1 MLQTMRDNAQG
12 IVAKFIVFFIIFV
25 FALWGVESIVNLG
38 SGSEPLAQV
47 GGQEITEV
55 EVQRAVEQ
63 QKATLRRQFGE
74 QFDESLFNDGVLRQS
89 AIEQLIQRKVQLVKA
104 HEMGLYA
111 SPAQIDEAIVTIP
124 AFQLDGNFNK
134 EQFRSILAM
143 NGWTPLTFREN
154 LSQDIIVNQLNAAVV
169 QTTIAAPYQVRLNA
183 MLDGEM
189 RTVSWVQ
196 LNARDLTNGI
206 TLSDDEVQAS
216 YEATKNLYQ
225 TPETVSIR
233 YVGFNRKDVAA
244 KMEVTEDE
252 LKQAYNDYLTQ
263 LKDKEQ
269 RNASHILIEVNDKRD
284 DAAAQALAADI
295 EKRIAGGE
303 DFAKLATEFSD
314 DIGTRNQ
321 GGELGFAARGA
332 YVEAFDNV
340 LFGMEEGTVS
350 EPVKTEF
357 GYHIIKLM
365 GVKAADAAS
374 LDDKREEL
382 SAWIRDEKA
391 QQHIAEQTQELTNI
405 AFSASG
411 VNDIADALGLKAE
424 VSAPFTR
431 DAGEGIAAD
440 AKVREEAFA
449 DNVLLDH
456 ETSQVVETDSGVYV
470 FAVEEHKEAEVQPL
484 AEVRNRVETRLKREK
499 ALELA
504 HQRADAI
511 VKGSGD
517 APEWKSVSVN
527 FRQSSDLPREAQA
540 RAFAMA
546 KGAVEAVDVNG
557 GVAVV
562 RVDAVQVPEMADLTA
577 SDDGKMSQLSRISR
591 QGMISFRKWAEAN
604 TEIKRPGA

>member
-154 LSQDIIVNQLNAAVV
+154 LSQDLITNQLNAAVS
-169 QTTIAAPYQVRLNA
+169 QTAIAAPYQVRLAA
-183 MLDGEM
+183 MMDGEM
-189 RTVSWVQ
+189 RSISWVQ
-196 LNARDLTNGI
+196 LNARDLADSISLT
-206 TLSDDEVQAS
+206 DDEVLAS

-225 TPETVSIR
+225 TPETVSVR
-233 YVGFNRKDVAA
+233 YVGFSRKDLAA
-244 KMEVTEDE
+244 SMEVSDDE
-252 LKQAYNDYLTQ
+252 LKQAYNDYLHQ
-263 LKDKEQ
+263 LSEKEQ
-269 RNASHILIEVNDKRD
+269 RNASHILIEVNDSRD

-295 EKRIAGGE
+295 EKRIAAGE
-303 DFAKLATEFSD
+303 DFAKLATELSD

-340 LFGMEEGTVS
+340 LFGMADGSVS

-357 GYHIIKLM
+357 GYHIIKLL
-365 GVKAADAAS
+365 GIKAADADS
-374 LDDKREEL
+374 LDAKRDEL
-382 SAWIRDEKA
+382 TAFIRNEKA
-391 QQHIAEQTQELTNI
+391 QLHIAEQSQELTNI

-411 VNDIADALGLKAE
+411 IDDIADALGLKSE
-424 VSAPFTR
+424 VTAPFTR
-431 DAGEGIAAD
+431 DAGEGIAAN
-440 AKVREEAFA
+440 ASVREAAFA
-449 DNVLLDH
+449 DSVLQDR
-456 ETSQVVETDSGVYV
+456 EVSQVLETEDGVYV
-470 FAVEEHKEAEVQPL
+470 LAVESHKDAETQPL
-484 AEVRNRVETRLKREK
+484 ADVRKRVESRLKREK

-504 HQRADAI
+504 RQKAEAI
-511 VKGSGD
+511 VKGTESV
-517 APEWKSVSVN
+517 AEWNTVTVN
-527 FRQSSDLPREAQA
+527 ARQNSDLPREAQA
-540 RAFAMA
+540 KAFAMA
-546 KGAVEAVDVNG
+546 KDAVLVADVNG

-562 RVDAVQVPEMADLTA
+562 RVDAIQVPDMADIAVT
-577 SDDGKMSQLSRISR
+577 DDGKLAQLSRSSR

-604 TEIKRPGA
+604 SEIKRPGA